1 MDPRI
6 KNTCKEM
13 IVQRGY
19 QIQEEEETYII
30 GINNSLEENN
40 QIYVI
45 LISTLKFNIE
55 KLTEYINIMNNV
67 NIKHGIIIYRD
78 SATPIA
84 KKMVQNNT
92 NMYIELFRE
101 EELLYNITKHSL
113 VPIHEFLSD
122 SDILAFKKKFG
133 VKIPIILSTDAIVR
147 FYNFKKGSII
157 RVIRKDDYVSYRIVR

>member
-19 QIQEEEETYII
+19 QIQEEDETYII
-30 GINNSLEENN
+30 GINNLLK

-45 LISTLKFNIE
+45 LISTPKFNIE
-55 KLTEYINIMNNV
+55 KLTEYINILNNV
-67 NIKHGIIIYRD
+67 DIKHGIIIYKN
-78 SATPIA
+78 ATPVA

-122 SDILAFKKKFG
+122 SDIIRFKKKFG
-133 VKIPIILSTDAIVR
+133 VKIPIILSTDAIAR